1 MLLSKRRLA
10 ILLLLLTAVLLAGG
24 TAVPGGRAPAAPPAV
39 DKPPRDAKAD
49 ETPTGDLAK
58 LQGRW
63 KLVKLEPAK
72 FQEKQEIIWDIKDH
86 TIRVLLKGEEALRC
100 EFTLDDKVDPK
111 RMDVTIPQANGTK
124 KTALGIY
131 KIEGDTLTVCQSRP
145 ERDAPKEFKPAAGGP
160 FPSVAVYQR

>member
-1 MLLSKRRLA
+1 MLLSKLKLA
-10 ILLLLLTAVLLAGG
+10 VLLLLLMAALLGGETAGLR
-24 TAVPGGRAPAAPPAV
+24 GRALAAPSAA
-39 DKPPRDAKAD
+39 DKGKAAD
-49 ETPTGDLAK
+49 ETLTGDLAK

-72 FQEKQEIIWDIKDH
+72 FQEKQDIIWEIKGH

-100 EFTLDDKVDPK
+100 EFTLDEKADPK
-111 RMDVTIPQANGTK
+111 RMDVIIPQENKTK

-131 KIEGDTLTVCQSRP
+131 KIEGDTLTICQSRP
-145 ERDAPKEFKPAAGGP
+145 ERDAPKEFKPAADGP